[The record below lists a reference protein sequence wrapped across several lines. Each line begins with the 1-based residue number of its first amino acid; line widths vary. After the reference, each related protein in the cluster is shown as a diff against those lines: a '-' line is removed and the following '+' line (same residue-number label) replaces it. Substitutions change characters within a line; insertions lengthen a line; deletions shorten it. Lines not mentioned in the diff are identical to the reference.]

1 MAELCRVILTSS
13 VGWVCQQER
22 LFQGTADKACLD
34 LWDFC
39 LVPVR
44 MAAGDTVHGHLDS
57 FVGHSGDPCQ
67 DTELKTSS
75 PRSGPSLQVPWRVTW
90 QSFILQSYTLRKG
103 STQWYRAPFTRTC
116 CTRIKMRQLSVTVLG
131 IDKATLGTSS
141 APLFHHPFSYLGRL
155 LLDHSMGLIWHG
167 MDTNLFELSSRG
179 DRNREIMTGTSE
191 SVFVPVAR
199 VSWCL

>member
-1 MAELCRVILTSS
+1 MVTLTP
-13 VGWVCQQER
+13 
-22 LFQGTADKACLD
+22 
-34 LWDFC
+34 LWDTQ
-39 LVPVR
+39 VIPVR
-44 MAAGDTVHGHLDS
+44 TLNSKPAHLAQVLPCRFLGES
-57 FVGHSGDPCQ
+57 PGRALFCSPTLWGKEALSG
-67 DTELKTSS
+67 T
-75 PRSGPSLQVPWRVTW
+75 
-90 QSFILQSYTLRKG
+90 
-103 STQWYRAPFTRTC
+103 APFTRTC
-116 CTRIKMRQLSVTVLG
+116 CTRIKMGQLSVTVLG